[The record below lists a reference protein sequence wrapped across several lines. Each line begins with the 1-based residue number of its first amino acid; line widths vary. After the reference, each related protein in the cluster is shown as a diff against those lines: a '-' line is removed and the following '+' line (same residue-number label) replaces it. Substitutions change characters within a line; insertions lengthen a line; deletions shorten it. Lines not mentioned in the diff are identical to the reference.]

1 MTSTAIFRAGRR
13 GRLFAYG
20 AASIVLAATLAAC
33 SGSGG
38 SAASASSSASAGSS
52 GSASTT
58 SFSTISKGVLT
69 ISPYSPSPPALT
81 IEGNTLGGLM
91 GDIITGFAK
100 QNHLTL
106 DVTQTT
112 FASSLLDVQQGR
124 SDMTPFIYYT
134 SERAKTVYYTA
145 SQFVLPVAA
154 ITKSGFNYT
163 GPDSLKGKQIAATLG
178 EVWGPYLQKVY
189 GGNVKLYQTDT
200 EAAQSLVSG
209 QSDVYINSALQLYNA
224 PLNADQ
230 GGYTANLIKTGQ
242 IGMPASVISNTAY
255 NVVSCQD
262 KGLAAAF
269 DSYIDGLAKS
279 GQLAAL
285 YKKDKFPAS
294 FQIKNPGTPSQ
305 GC

>member
-1 MTSTAIFRAGRR
+1 MTPNAILSRGRR
-13 GRLFAYG
+13 LRLFAYG
-20 AASIVLAATLAAC
+20 AAGIALAATLAAC
-33 SGSGG
+33 SSGG
-38 SAASASSSASAGSS
+38 SGSSSAGSS
-52 GSASTT
+52 GSASAA

-134 SERAKTVYYTA
+134 PERAKTVYYTS

-154 ITKSGFNYT
+154 ITKSGFKYT
-163 GPDSLKGKQIAATLG
+163 GPDSLQGKPVAATLG

-200 EAAQSLVSG
+200 EAAQSLVTG

-224 PLNADQ
+224 PLNADP

-242 IGMPASVISNTAY
+242 IGMPASVITNTAY

-269 DSYIDGLAKS
+269 DTYMDSLATS

-294 FQIKNPGTPSQ
+294 FQIKNPSSPSQ